1 MNAQDNI
8 IWFSNLI
15 ISDQL
20 ELYLQ
25 SWLMRPFIMEPGG
38 SCLGQEWDHSAL
50 GFAFDEVC
58 WCESDFSSNRHE
70 VMSPTLKMC
79 FFLQRAESLAG
90 ELMYI
95 WVHFT
100 NSLYYLCDCEH
111 LGAGAGLVLNHS
123 CIPHP
128 TWHELCDMKNSV
140 FSQLKRNSYQP
151 LVDYN
156 NSDTCNGKRER
167 MEHYSRG
174 RYHLF
179 ISSCK

>member
-100 NSLYYLCDCEH
+100 NSLYNWCDCED
-111 LGAGAGLVLNHS
+111 LGDGAGLVLNHS

-140 FSQLKRNSYQP
+140 FSELKRNSYQP

-156 NSDTCNGKRER
+156 NSDRCNGKRER